1 MKVSVLVRA
10 MLAGL
15 IASSLT
21 LTPARTAAGSS
32 PAQVALNWNSNAVSA
47 VRAARTTD
55 GVPPGSPARAL
66 YQTEGLLYMSYVQ
79 AAVYDATMKISHRYQ
94 LYHHFEAAAGHASL
108 EAAVIAASYN
118 TLVFYL
124 GDPDGSLASKYTAA
138 IAALAPGGETERGIA
153 LGRAAAADIETLRAG
168 DGRNAQVSDTC
179 PIATVP
185 PTPGMYLC
193 TPPPSVQALQT
204 PWLASMRPF
213 LLSSASAFRAPAPPA
228 LDSAPYGADFDEV
241 RAYGSANS
249 TVRTPDQQATAWFWN
264 ANTINQLNQTLRDA
278 AIQHNLDLVDTV
290 RLLAMGELV
299 PTDAGIACFDSKYHY
314 LRWRPMTAIRADGDP
329 TDATWSP
336 LVATPNH
343 PEYPSQHGCITA
355 ALAEVLATAFGTGN
369 LDVAIPGAQNGATT
383 LTTSRTY
390 HSVGDLESELVN
402 ARVWIGF
409 HFRTSVTVGEDLG
422 TALAGQ
428 ALAHNF
434 LPSDDRIG
442 D

>member
-1 MKVSVLVRA
+1 
-10 MLAGL
+10 
-15 IASSLT
+15 
-21 LTPARTAAGSS
+21 
-32 PAQVALNWNSNAVSA
+32 
-47 VRAARTTD
+47 
-55 GVPPGSPARAL
+55 
-66 YQTEGLLYMSYVQ
+66 
-79 AAVYDATMKISHRYQ
+79 
-94 LYHHFEAAAGHASL
+94 
-108 EAAVIAASYN
+108 
-118 TLVFYL
+118 
-124 GDPDGSLASKYTAA
+124 
-138 IAALAPGGETERGIA
+138 
-153 LGRAAAADIETLRAG
+153 
-168 DGRNAQVSDTC
+168 
-179 PIATVP
+179 
-185 PTPGMYLC
+185 MYLC
-193 TPPPSVQALQT
+193 TPPPSVQALLT

-228 LDSAPYGADFDEV
+228 LDSAAYSADFDEV

-278 AIQHNLDLVDTV
+278 AIQHNLDLVDAV

-314 LRWRPMTAIRADGDP
+314 LRWRPVTAIRADGDP

-336 LVATPNH
+336 LIATPNH

-355 ALAEVLATAFGTGN
+355 ALAEVLATAFGTRN
-369 LDVAIPGAQNGATT
+369 IDVAIPGAQNGATT

-390 HSVGDLESELVN
+390 HTLADLESELVN

-428 ALAHNF
+428 ALADNF
-434 LPSDDRIG
+434 LPGDDGIG